1 MPTFLLN
8 RRQEMETLRD
18 YAIHWS
24 ISSDGRQKNKYRQ
37 RKKRKSSCWRM
48 ASEGEWW
55 MEKSGF
61 FLVWKGERR
70 GMTGIEKVSQNE
82 LKKKNIF
89 VIIWVKLKVRNKTTE
104 RTEKPVIVIV
114 NIYWTINSPLQ
125 RGTWDTEGLI

>member
-1 MPTFLLN
+1 
-8 RRQEMETLRD
+8 
-18 YAIHWS
+18 
-24 ISSDGRQKNKYRQ
+24 
-37 RKKRKSSCWRM
+37 M